1 MRFRAYLV
9 LLLLVSACA
18 SAPAPQSMPRPPAFA
33 STPTSGPRIRFVS
46 SPMEP
51 TPERSWIGKADL
63 DKARALLSRARQDI
77 EPRQWEQLNRK
88 LTAAERA
95 FERFSRA
102 AKASGQAAE
111 VVRGAEGVAQA
122 GRARTLAEFLPRVG
136 PLLMGLVLLYPFSTA
151 GPEIDRRPEWVD
163 AQREYEAR
171 LLDVA
176 EESRR
181 LMEEFERQEAE
192 EVVPD
197 FDSAP
202 LMAAGKPKTWR
213 NTINP
218 ATGEFYTSV
227 EEYDCVARHEG
238 QICKNSELDEL
249 EEEKRVLY
257 TKIPILDPRHPNSSN
272 ERWEPDIPCS
282 NIRNRLKAM
291 QKVLDKREEIKKKC
305 FGGKSDAGHDKAI
318 GELEK
323 GIAYLKRLEGT
334 NCAPGHPMADR

>member
-1 MRFRAYLV
+1 MRFRACLV
-9 LLLLVSACA
+9 LLLLASACA
-18 SAPAPQSMPRPPAFA
+18 SAPAPQSMPRPHAFA
-33 STPTSGPRIRFVS
+33 STPTPGPRIRLVS

-77 EPRQWEQLNRK
+77 EPRQWEQLDRK

-136 PLLMGLVLLYPFSTA
+136 PLLVGLVLLYPFSTA

-163 AQREYEAR
+163 AQGEYEAR
-171 LLDVA
+171 LREVA

-181 LMEEFERQEAE
+181 LMEELVPQDAE

-197 FDSAP
+197 FDSELVATVTAP
-202 LMAAGKPKTWR
+202 THWRKKT
-213 NTINP
+213 NP
-218 ATGEFYTSV
+218 ATGQPYTSV
-227 EEYDCVARHEG
+227 EEYDRIPRHAD
-238 QICKNSELDEL
+238 QTCKNSRLDEL
-249 EEEKRVLY
+249 QAEKDKLSASISPFNPKAPDSTNKKRLDVVPCSRIRLRLEAMEKVLEKR
-257 TKIPILDPRHPNSSN
+257 
-272 ERWEPDIPCS
+272 WEI
-282 NIRNRLKAM
+282 
-291 QKVLDKREEIKKKC
+291 QKEC
-305 FGGKSDAGHDKAI
+305 FGGKPDQVHDKTMTQF
-318 GELEK
+318 EQ
-323 GIAYLKRLEGT
+323 GIANIK
-334 NCAPGHPMADR
+334 

>member
-1 MRFRAYLV
+1 MRFRACLV
-9 LLLLVSACA
+9 LLLLASACA
-18 SAPAPQSMPRPPAFA
+18 SAPAPQSMSRPHAFA
-33 STPTSGPRIRFVS
+33 STPTSGPRIRLAS
-46 SPMEP
+46 APMEP

-88 LTAAERA
+88 LTSAERA

-136 PLLMGLVLLYPFSTA
+136 PLLVGLVLLYPSSTA
-151 GPEIDRRPEWVD
+151 GPDIDRRPEWGD

-192 EVVPD
+192 EVVLD
-197 FDSAP
+197 VDSDPVAAVTAP
-202 LMAAGKPKTWR
+202 TPWWKKS
-213 NTINP
+213 NP
-218 ATGEFYTSV
+218 ATGKPYTSK
-227 EEYDCVARHEG
+227 EEYDRVPRHAD
-238 QICKNSELDEL
+238 QTCKNSRLDEL
-249 EEEKRVLY
+249 QAEKDELSAS
-257 TKIPILDPRHPNSSN
+257 IPPFDPKA
-272 ERWEPDIPCS
+272 PDS
-282 NIRNRLKAM
+282 T
-291 QKVLDKREEIKKKC
+291 KKK
-305 FGGKSDAGHDKAI
+305 AG
-318 GELEK
+318 
-323 GIAYLKRLEGT
+323 
-334 NCAPGHPMADR
+334 

>member
-1 MRFRAYLV
+1 MRFRACLV
-9 LLLLVSACA
+9 LLLLASACA
-18 SAPAPQSMPRPPAFA
+18 SAPAPQSMSRPHAFA
-33 STPTSGPRIRFVS
+33 STPTSGPRIRLVS
-46 SPMEP
+46 APMEP
-51 TPERSWIGKADL
+51 TLERSWIGKPDL

-77 EPRQWEQLNRK
+77 EPHQWEQLNRK
-88 LTAAERA
+88 ITSAERA

-136 PLLMGLVLLYPFSTA
+136 PLLVGLVLLYPSSTA

-197 FDSAP
+197 FDSDPVAAVKAP
-202 LMAAGKPKTWR
+202 TSWR
-213 NTINP
+213 TETNP
-218 ATGEFYTSV
+218 ATGKPYTSV
-227 EEYDCVARHEG
+227 EEYDRIPRHAN
-238 QICKNSELDEL
+238 QTCKNSLLDTL
-249 EEEKRVLY
+249 QAEKDKLSASVPPFNP
-257 TKIPILDPRHPNSSN
+257 KAPNSKQLDKAPCSAIRLRI
-272 ERWEPDIPCS
+272 EALKKLVDKRWEI
-282 NIRNRLKAM
+282 
-291 QKVLDKREEIKKKC
+291 QKKC
-305 FGGKSDAGHDKAI
+305 FGGKPDEGHKKIMLQLERAITKA
-318 GELEK
+318 EKLEK
-323 GIAYLKRLEGT
+323 E
-334 NCAPGHPMADR
+334 NCDPGHPMADK

>member
-1 MRFRAYLV
+1 M
-9 LLLLVSACA
+9 
-18 SAPAPQSMPRPPAFA
+18 PQTHAFA
-33 STPTSGPRIRFVS
+33 PTRTSGPRIRLVS

-77 EPRQWEQLNRK
+77 EPRQWEQLDRK

-102 AKASGQAAE
+102 AKASRQAAE

-122 GRARTLAEFLPRVG
+122 GRAKTLAEVLPRVG
-136 PLLMGLVLLYPFSTA
+136 PLLVGLVLLYPSSTA

-197 FDSAP
+197 VDSDPVAAVTAP
-202 LMAAGKPKTWR
+202 TPWWKKT
-213 NTINP
+213 NP
-218 ATGEFYTSV
+218 ATGRNYTSM
-227 EEYDCVARHEG
+227 EEYDRVPRHPD
-238 QICKNSELDEL
+238 QTCKNSRLDEL
-249 EEEKRVLY
+249 EAEKKLLMKLVPPYDPKAPRSKVTVHRIGLVERSQARRDWKGGAGQEDVWCGVARAWWRWMPETRVSRSWKRKWPSAMRLL
-257 TKIPILDPRHPNSSN
+257 PGRGR
-272 ERWEPDIPCS
+272 RW
-282 NIRNRLKAM
+282 RR
-291 QKVLDKREEIKKKC
+291 
-305 FGGKSDAGHDKAI
+305 
-318 GELEK
+318 
-323 GIAYLKRLEGT
+323 
-334 NCAPGHPMADR
+334 

>member
-1 MRFRAYLV
+1 MRFRACLV
-9 LLLLVSACA
+9 LLLLASACA
-18 SAPAPQSMPRPPAFA
+18 SAPAPRSMPRPHAFA
-33 STPTSGPRIRFVS
+33 STPTSGPRIRLVS

-51 TPERSWIGKADL
+51 TPERSWIGKPDL

-77 EPRQWEQLNRK
+77 EPRQWEQLDRK

-136 PLLMGLVLLYPFSTA
+136 PLLVGLVLLYPSSTA
-151 GPEIDRRPEWVD
+151 GPDIDRRPEWVD
-163 AQREYEAR
+163 AQGEYEAR
-171 LLDVA
+171 LREVA

-202 LMAAGKPKTWR
+202 LMAVREPKTWR
-213 NTINP
+213 NTVNP
-218 ATGEFYTSV
+218 ATGKFYTSV
-227 EEYDCVARHEG
+227 EEYDRVPRYPD
-238 QICKNSELDEL
+238 QTCKNSTLDTL
-249 EEEKRVLY
+249 REEKVELFK
-257 TKIPILDPRHPNSSN
+257 KIPPLDPRRPRSSN
-272 ERWEPDIPCS
+272 DRWDPVTPCS
-282 NIRNRLKAM
+282 KIRLRLAAM
-291 QKVLDKREEIKKKC
+291 QKVLDKREEVRKKC
-305 FGGKSDAGHDKAI
+305 FGGKSDPGHDEAMGGVERGIIKLKK
-318 GELEK
+318 LE
-323 GIAYLKRLEGT
+323 AT
-334 NCAPGHPMADR
+334 NCAPGHPMADK

>member
-1 MRFRAYLV
+1 MRFRACLV
-9 LLLLVSACA
+9 LLLLASACA
-18 SAPAPQSMPRPPAFA
+18 SAPAPRSMPRLQAFA
-33 STPTSGPRIRFVS
+33 STPTPGPRIRLVS

-136 PLLMGLVLLYPFSTA
+136 PLLVGLVLLYPSSTA
-151 GPEIDRRPEWVD
+151 GPEIDRRPAWVD
-163 AQREYEAR
+163 AQGEYEAR
-171 LLDVA
+171 LREVA
-176 EESRR
+176 KESRR

-197 FDSAP
+197 FDSDPVAAVKAP
-202 LMAAGKPKTWR
+202 TSWR
-213 NTINP
+213 TETNP
-218 ATGEFYTSV
+218 ATGKPYTSV
-227 EEYDCVARHEG
+227 EEYDRIPRHAN
-238 QICKNSELDEL
+238 QTCKNSLLDTL
-249 EEEKRVLY
+249 QAEKDKLSASVPPFNP
-257 TKIPILDPRHPNSSN
+257 KAPNSKQLDKAPCSAIRLRI
-272 ERWEPDIPCS
+272 EALKKIVDKRWEI
-282 NIRNRLKAM
+282 
-291 QKVLDKREEIKKKC
+291 QKKC
-305 FGGKSDAGHDKAI
+305 FGGKPDPGHNTAMTQLEDGLADIKA
-318 GELEK
+318 LEAK
-323 GIAYLKRLEGT
+323 
-334 NCAPGHPMADR
+334 NCAPGHPMSEL

>member
-1 MRFRAYLV
+1 
-9 LLLLVSACA
+9 
-18 SAPAPQSMPRPPAFA
+18 MPRPHAFA
-33 STPTSGPRIRFVS
+33 STPTSGPRIRLVS

-77 EPRQWEQLNRK
+77 EPRQWEQLDRK

-122 GRARTLAEFLPRVG
+122 GRAKTLTKFFPRVG
-136 PLLMGLVLLYPFSTA
+136 PLLVGLVLLYPFSTA
-151 GPEIDRRPEWVD
+151 GPDIDRRPEWVD

-197 FDSAP
+197 FDSDPVAAVKAP
-202 LMAAGKPKTWR
+202 TSWR
-213 NTINP
+213 TETNP
-218 ATGEFYTSV
+218 ATGKPYTSV
-227 EEYDCVARHEG
+227 EEYDRIPRHAN
-238 QICKNSELDEL
+238 QTCKNSLLDTL
-249 EEEKRVLY
+249 QAEKDKLSASVPPFNP
-257 TKIPILDPRHPNSSN
+257 KAPNSKQMDKAPCSAIRLRI
-272 ERWEPDIPCS
+272 EALKKIVDKRWEI
-282 NIRNRLKAM
+282 
-291 QKVLDKREEIKKKC
+291 QKKC
-305 FGGKSDAGHDKAI
+305 FGGKPDEGHKKIMLQLERAVTKA
-318 GELEK
+318 EKLEK
-323 GIAYLKRLEGT
+323 E
-334 NCAPGHPMADR
+334 NCAPGHPMADK